1 MSDMNWIEG
10 ATNYCDLCCNF
21 LNIFTDQ
28 FEELGK
34 EEGIKFQI
42 PKDQRKLVELEV
54 RVLPLQVDSWR

>member
-1 MSDMNWIEG
+1 
-10 ATNYCDLCCNF
+10 

-28 FEELGK
+28 FEELSK

-42 PKDQRKLVELEV
+42 PKDQRKLVGLEV